1 MKTIYLLCGLLCD
14 DVVWEAQADALRN
27 EHKADV
33 RIVSFQQ
40 DDSIA
45 GMASRVLQDA
55 PEQFFLA
62 GHSMG
67 GRVALDVYRQAAHR
81 VQRLALLDTGYEA
94 ATPGEDARRAV
105 LVDRARA
112 DGINAIAETWAMPM
126 LAPGNRNNAPLVN
139 RILEMVGRMSPEI
152 YAAQIRALLGRPDAT
167 PVLSAISCPTL
178 ILCGA
183 EDAWSPPERHARMA
197 ALVKGS
203 VLTEIPACGHM
214 STMEEPDAVTQAL
227 LRWAA

>member
-14 DVVWEAQADALRN
+14 DVVWQAQAAALRRQGN
-27 EHKADV
+27 VDV
-33 RIVSFQQ
+33 RIVSFQP

-45 GMASRVLQDA
+45 GMAARVLRGA
-55 PEQFFLA
+55 PAGFLLA

-67 GRVALDVYRQAAHR
+67 GRVALEVYRQAAER
-81 VQRLALLDTGYEA
+81 VERLALLDTGYEA
-94 ATPGEDARRAV
+94 ATPGEDGRRAV
-105 LVDRARA
+105 LVDRAQA
-112 DGINAIAETWAMPM
+112 EGIAAIAATWAMPM
-126 LAPGNRNNAPLVN
+126 LAPGNRDNAPLVTS
-139 RILEMVGRMSPEI
+139 ILEMVGRMSPAI
-152 YAAQIRALLGRPDAT
+152 YAGQTRALLGRPDAT

-203 VLTEIPACGHM
+203 VLIEVPACGHM
-214 STMEEPDAVTQAL
+214 STMEEADAVTQAL
-227 LRWAA
+227 LDWAA

>member
-14 DVVWEAQADALRN
+14 EVVWEAQAEALRQQ
-27 EHKADV
+27 HHADV
-33 RIVSFQQ
+33 RVLSFQQ

-45 GMASRVLQDA
+45 GMAGRVLRDA

-67 GRVALDVYRQAAHR
+67 GRVALEVYRQAAHR

-112 DGINAIAETWAMPM
+112 EGIAAIAETWAMPM
-126 LAPGNRNNAPLVN
+126 LAPGNRGNARLVN
-139 RILEMVGRMSPEI
+139 SILDMVGRMSPEI
-152 YAAQIRALLGRPDAT
+152 YAAQTRALLGRPDAT

-203 VLTEIPACGHM
+203 VLAEIPACGHM
-214 STMEEPDAVTQAL
+214 STMEEADAVTQAL
-227 LRWAA
+227 LDWAA

>member
-14 DVVWEAQADALRN
+14 DVVWEAQADALRK
-27 EHKADV
+27 EHQADV

-126 LAPGNRNNAPLVN
+126 LAPDNRNNAPLVN
-139 RILEMVGRMSPEI
+139 RILKMVGRMSPEI

-167 PVLSAISCPTL
+167 PVLSAITCPTL
-178 ILCGA
+178 ILCGT